1 MTILPCHRLRKV
13 LSTASTSL
21 ILTASLITLS
31 LPAIAVTLITERT
44 ELGSND
50 QLDWSSLGK
59 VFDPFNFDQTAFL
72 PNTFSTVSEDNLG
85 ITVDIPLANS
95 PSITPPFVFQTGFP
109 PIGIPTNFAN
119 GDFILFTGFEPPQG
133 QPQPGPFVP
142 ALGNP
147 GPITITFDTPVK
159 GAGTQLAVDDTLAFQ
174 AFVSAFDTGDNLLGT
189 FSIDGTS
196 SLNLDNSAVF
206 LGVQSETANIS
217 RLVFSSSEDNRAIG
231 INTLSIIG
239 VPEPTS
245 ILALF
250 TVVTFGI
257 GFSKKR

>member
-1 MTILPCHRLRKV
+1 MTTLSCHRLIKI

-21 ILTASLITLS
+21 VLTASLITLS

-44 ELGSND
+44 ELGGND

-59 VFDPFNFDQTAFL
+59 VFDPFNFDPTAFL
-72 PNTFSTVSEDNLG
+72 PNTFSAVSDDNLA
-85 ITVDIPLANS
+85 ITVDIPSASS

-109 PIGIPTNFAN
+109 PTGIPTNFAD
-119 GDFILFTGFEPPQG
+119 GDFILFTGFEP
-133 QPQPGPFVP
+133 PQPGPFVP

-159 GAGTQLAVDDTLAFQ
+159 GAGTQLAVDDTLAFE
-174 AFVSAFDTGDNLLGT
+174 AFISAFDAGDNLLGT
-189 FSIDGTS
+189 FSVDGTS

-206 LGVQSETANIS
+206 LGIQSDTANIS

-231 INTLSIIG
+231 INTLSIAS

-250 TVVTFGI
+250 SVVTFGI
-257 GFSKKR
+257 GLRKKR